1 MLTLHIE
8 QVLTQIIAFLLMF
21 WILQRFA
28 WKPLMGVMEE
38 RRKKIIEE
46 LDAIHAEKEGLKNLE
61 VQYNEKLKKI
71 DEEARIKINE
81 GIERGNNLAA
91 QIKDE
96 AHQEANYL
104 LNRAREEIELEIA
117 KGKDQLKKEVISMA
131 ITMTEKILHE
141 QLDDKKQK
149 ELVAEFVQKAKL
161 E

>member
-61 VQYNEKLKKI
+61 IQYNEKLKKI